1 MAVAKQLQGREVAMK
16 ENVAVT
22 RKIFVSTIDDA
33 IRIRTCKKARRN
45 LEHATVFSFFKFSIN
60 GSGLSVEKR
69 MLRNKEL
76 RG

>member
-33 IRIRTCKKARRN
+33 IRIRTC
-45 LEHATVFSFFKFSIN
+45 
-60 GSGLSVEKR
+60 EKG
-69 MLRNKEL
+69 NAAI
-76 RG
+76 